1 MRLILILSL
10 VIVGVLELP
19 LTFDLK
25 NKQIIG
31 GEVMGERVKLEKKL
45 PKKITFTPSPLH
57 RPSPTPISTSQLASG
72 PKVSHTTNPQTA
84 QEISL
89 IAVETKL
96 KDKKLEIN
104 FPALDFSK
112 NWFLIIEYDLIS
124 LEDVLGFDN
133 PGLTI
138 HIDEHLAYQQ
148 SALESGVRIVS
159 FNPAVFS
166 HQPQILTIWSGNSG
180 DEIKDTHLIIKNIK
194 LVLQDDSNFIE
205 TEPINDLIVTID
217 NGALF
222 TLEWSSS
229 KTNDFNLG
237 KALAYDI
244 RYSSEPISKENWL
257 QSQSAEVLLP
267 QDFSP
272 HFSKN
277 KEVILIKSPSID
289 SGYLSIRSLDS
300 TGLLSP
306 PGKNVFFRLTD

>member
-31 GEVMGERVKLEKKL
+31 GEVKEEEVEFRNHLF
-45 PKKITFTPSPLH
+45 KKITPTPSLVR
-57 RPSPTPISTSQLASG
+57 RPSSTPISTTQLASK
-72 PKVSHTTNPQTA
+72 PKVSHTANPQTA

-89 IAVETKL
+89 LAVKTNL

-104 FPALDFSK
+104 LPALDFSK
-112 NWFLIIEYDLIS
+112 NWFLVIEYDLIS
-124 LEDVLGFDN
+124 VEDVLGFDN

-138 HIDEHLAYQQ
+138 HIDERLAYQQ
-148 SALESGVRIVS
+148 SALESGSRIVS

-180 DEIKDTHLIIKNIK
+180 DEIKDTHLIIKMIK
-194 LVLQDDSNFIE
+194 LVLQGDYDFIE
-205 TEPINDLIVTID
+205 TEPINDLIVTVD
-217 NGALF
+217 NEPLF
-222 TLEWSSS
+222 TLEWSSP
-229 KTNDFNLG
+229 KTNDSNLR

-244 RYSSEPISKENWL
+244 RYSSEPISKENWP
-257 QSQSAEVLLP
+257 QSQSVEVFLP

-272 HFSKN
+272 QFSKN

-306 PGKNVFFRLTD
+306 LGKNVFFMLTD